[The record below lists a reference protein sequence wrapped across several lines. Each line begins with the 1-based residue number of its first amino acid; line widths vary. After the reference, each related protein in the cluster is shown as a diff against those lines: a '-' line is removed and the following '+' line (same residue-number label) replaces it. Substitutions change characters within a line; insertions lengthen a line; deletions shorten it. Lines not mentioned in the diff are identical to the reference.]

1 MNDKAS
7 KPIVVVGSI
16 NMDLVVKAGHIPL
29 PGETIF
35 GSHFQTFPGGKGA
48 NQAVAV
54 GRLGHPVS
62 MIGRLGADGFGE
74 QLRRSLEDAG
84 VNTQAVTT
92 TPGSSGV
99 ALIVVAA
106 SGENSIVVVSG
117 ANTLVTPEDL
127 DVQIEMIRGAGMV
140 LAQLEIPMETIEH
153 LAVICEREGVPLML
167 DPAPAAALSPQLL
180 RRVGWMTPNETEAA
194 FYAKSLGASAGE
206 DSSNLM
212 RTLLD
217 AGPQGVVLKLGG
229 NGVQVGDHSGFDQHV
244 AAFPVK
250 AIDTTGAGDC
260 FNGAFAVG
268 LMNGMSTL
276 ESARFAAAAAGV
288 SVTRSGAQSSMPNL
302 ADTEALL
309 HSTPRPTN
317 SKG

>member
-1 MNDKAS
+1 MIDKAS

-16 NMDLVVKAGHIPL
+16 NMDLVVKADHIPL

-74 QLRRSLEDAG
+74 QLRLSLEDAG
-84 VNTQAVTT
+84 VDTQAVTT

-117 ANTLVTPEDL
+117 ANALVTPGDL
-127 DVQIEMIRGAGMV
+127 DVQIDLIRSAGMV
-140 LAQLEIPMETIEH
+140 LTQLEIPMETIEH
-153 LAVICEREGVPLML
+153 LAVICERYGVPLML
-167 DPAPAAALSPQLL
+167 DPAPAAPLSPQLL
-180 RRVGWMTPNETEAA
+180 KRVSWMTPNETEAA
-194 FYAKSLGASAGE
+194 FYAKSLGSDAGA
-206 DSSNLM
+206 DSLI
-212 RTLLD
+212 LLRALLG
-217 AGPQGVVLKLGG
+217 AGPQGVALKLGG
-229 NGVQVGDHSGFDQHV
+229 NGVHLGDHTGLEQRV
-244 AAFPVK
+244 PAFPVK

-260 FNGAFAVG
+260 FNGALAVG
-268 LMNGMSTL
+268 LMNGMSTI
-276 ESARFAAAAAGV
+276 ESARFAAAAAGA

-302 ADTEALL
+302 AETEALL
-309 HSTPRPTN
+309 HSGAWPTN